1 MSARSDYPALTLFLP
16 FHYLICGFPF
26 DPPPPPLHIFP
37 FSFLYRV
44 DQINKYNCKQLI
56 DFPTQHG
63 AFVIR
68 EARSADIPPYLVPAD
83 WRGTGAE
90 FQTQRVLMMG

>member
-1 MSARSDYPALTLFLP
+1 MSARSAYPAFTLFLP
-16 FHYLICGFPF
+16 FHYLICDFPF
-26 DPPPPPLHIFP
+26 DPSPLHIFP

-63 AFVIR
+63 ARVIR
-68 EARSADIPPYLVPAD
+68 EARSTDIPPYLVPAD
-83 WRGTGAE
+83 WRGPGAE